1 MLFILILLPTA
12 TPKAQSADYKYHCIF
27 IMNFIKYIE
36 WPSSALKNQF
46 VIGVVDEKSSML
58 DELERITSS
67 RKTTSGLDIVVKKVS
82 SSDEAANCN
91 LLFVANSQSS
101 KIEEINSLAAKKG
114 ILLITEKP
122 GLCRKGSVI
131 NFVMKDGKWKFELN
145 KSAAEKA
152 GLRVANEL
160 VKVSITV

>member
-1 MLFILILLPTA
+1 M
-12 TPKAQSADYKYHCIF
+12 
-27 IMNFIKYIE
+27 
-36 WPSSALKNQF
+36 
-46 VIGVVDEKSSML
+46 
-58 DELERITSS
+58 
-67 RKTTSGLDIVVKKVS
+67 DIVVKKVS